1 MSVVAIWARWVL
13 EGGEGLKQGQED
25 KYLQEDEYLVE
36 RDAGKDN
43 A

>member
-1 MSVVAIWARWVL
+1 MSVVAMWARWVL

-25 KYLQEDEYLVE
+25 KYLVE